1 VFIALLRVI
10 VSMQKSVT
18 HKSDGARLLV
28 TPAVVWLLLFLV
40 APLLIVVLVSLAT
53 RGPYGKT
60 VYDFTVMN
68 YLRAIDPLYL
78 RAYWRTIW
86 IASATTMLCV
96 VVSFPVAYYLA
107 LRAPEKWKRPLLV
120 LTVIPFWTSFLIRT
134 YAWMLLLRSEG
145 VINSALIDAGLIGEP
160 LRLLYSDFAV
170 LIGQVYGELPFM
182 ILPIYVAL
190 ERLDLRLLEAAQDLG
205 ANRFWTFVKVTLPL
219 SRPGLIAGIVLV
231 FIPSL
236 GAFITPDLLGGA
248 KSVMIG
254 NLIQNQF
261 SQLNQPFGSALSL
274 ILTAAV
280 LLLLALALK
289 SGLKSTELA

>member
-1 VFIALLRVI
+1 MTTKKPPTLLL
-10 VSMQKSVT
+10 
-18 HKSDGARLLV
+18 A
-28 TPAVVWLLLFLV
+28 PAILWLLLLIV
-40 APLLIVVLVSLAT
+40 APLLIVLVVSLAT
-53 RGPYGKT
+53 HGTYGKT
-60 VYDFTVMN
+60 IYNFTPAN
-68 YLRAIDPLYL
+68 FLRAFDTLYL

-86 IASATTMLCV
+86 IATTTTVLCA
-96 VVSFPVAYYLA
+96 VVSYPVAYYLA
-107 LRAPEKWKRPLLV
+107 LRAPGRWKRTLLV

-134 YAWMLLLRSEG
+134 YAWILLLRSEG
-145 VINSALIDAGLIGEP
+145 VINSALMGTGLIGAP

-170 LIGQVYGELPFM
+170 LVGQVYGELPFM

-190 ERLDLRLLEAAQDLG
+190 DRLDVRLLEAARDLG
-205 ANRFWTFVKVTLPL
+205 ANKFWTFVKVTLPL
-219 SRPGLIAGIVLV
+219 SRPGLLAGIVLV

-261 SQLNQPFGSALSL
+261 AQLNQPFGSALSL

-280 LLLLALALK
+280 LLLLAIAFK
-289 SGLKSTELA
+289 SGLKSNELA

>member
-1 VFIALLRVI
+1 MR
-10 VSMQKSVT
+10 KSGID
-18 HKSDGARLLV
+18 KRDRNGDRARLLAM
-28 TPAVVWLLLFLV
+28 PAVVWLLLFLV
-40 APLLIVVLVSLAT
+40 APLLIVVAVSLAT

-86 IASATTMLCV
+86 IASATTALCV

-145 VINSALIDAGLIGEP
+145 VINSALMNAGLIGEP

-170 LIGQVYGELPFM
+170 LVGQVYGELPFM

-190 ERLDLRLLEAAQDLG
+190 ERLDSRLLEAAQDLG

-289 SGLKSTELA
+289 SGLKASELA

>member
-1 VFIALLRVI
+1 ML
-10 VSMQKSVT
+10 
-18 HKSDGARLLV
+18 
-28 TPAVVWLLLFLV
+28 PAVGWLLLFLI
-40 APLLIVVLVSLAT
+40 APLVIVVIVSLAT

-60 VYDFTVMN
+60 VYDLSPANF
-68 YLRAIDPLYL
+68 LRAIDPLYL

-86 IASATTMLCV
+86 IATATTALCA
-96 VVSFPVAYYLA
+96 VVSYPVAYYLA
-107 LRAPEKWKRPLLV
+107 LRVGERWKRVLLA

-145 VINSALIDAGLIGEP
+145 VVNSTLLHAGLINEP
-160 LRLLYSDFAV
+160 LKLLYNDFAV
-170 LIGQVYGELPFM
+170 LVGQVYGELPFM

-190 ERLDLRLLEAAQDLG
+190 ERLDTRLLEAAQDLG

-261 SQLNQPFGSALSL
+261 AQLNQPFGSALSL
-274 ILTAAV
+274 LLTAAV
-280 LLLLALALK
+280 LSCEIGRAHV
-289 SGLKSTELA
+289 

>member
-1 VFIALLRVI
+1 
-10 VSMQKSVT
+10 
-18 HKSDGARLLV
+18 
-28 TPAVVWLLLFLV
+28 
-40 APLLIVVLVSLAT
+40 
-53 RGPYGKT
+53 
-60 VYDFTVMN
+60 
-68 YLRAIDPLYL
+68 
-78 RAYWRTIW
+78 
-86 IASATTMLCV
+86 
-96 VVSFPVAYYLA
+96 
-107 LRAPEKWKRPLLV
+107 V

-145 VINSALIDAGLIGEP
+145 VINSALVNLGLIDAP
-160 LRLLYSDFAV
+160 LKLLYSDVAV

-182 ILPIYVAL
+182 ILPVYVAL
-190 ERLDLRLLEAAQDLG
+190 ERLDVRLLEAAQDLG

-274 ILTAAV
+274 VLTAAV
-280 LLLLALALK
+280 VLLLAIALK
-289 SGLKSTELA
+289 SGLKASELA

>member
-1 VFIALLRVI
+1 MNRRSRGTSLISPALL
-10 VSMQKSVT
+10 
-18 HKSDGARLLV
+18 
-28 TPAVVWLLLFLV
+28 WLLLFIV
-40 APLLIVVLVSLAT
+40 APLAIVVVVSLAA

-60 VYDFTVMN
+60 VYTFSPSN
-68 YLRAIDPLYL
+68 FLRALDPLYL
-78 RAYWRTIW
+78 RAYWRSAW
-86 IASATTMLCV
+86 IATTTTLLCA
-96 VVSFPVAYYLA
+96 VVSYPVAYYLA
-107 LRAPEKWKRPLLV
+107 LRAPERWKRPLLL

-134 YAWMLLLRSEG
+134 YAWILLLRSEG
-145 VINSALIDAGLIGEP
+145 VINSVLMGTGLIGVP
-160 LRLLYSDFAV
+160 LKLLYSDFAV
-170 LIGQVYGELPFM
+170 LVGQVYGELPFM

-190 ERLDLRLLEAAQDLG
+190 DRLDIRLLEASQDLG
-205 ANRFWTFVKVTLPL
+205 ANRFWTFVKITLPL

-261 SQLNQPFGSALSL
+261 AQLNQPFGSALSL

-280 LLLLALALK
+280 LVLLAIAFK
-289 SGLKSTELA
+289 TGLKSSELT

>member
-1 VFIALLRVI
+1 VAPAL
-10 VSMQKSVT
+10 
-18 HKSDGARLLV
+18 
-28 TPAVVWLLLFLV
+28 VWLALFLV
-40 APLLIVVLVSLAT
+40 GPLLIVVVVSLAM
-53 RGPYGKT
+53 RGPYGSI
-60 VYDFTVMN
+60 VYNLTPAN
-68 YLRAIDPLYL
+68 YLRAIDPAYL
-78 RAYWRTIW
+78 HAYWRTIW
-86 IASATTMLCV
+86 IASSTTILCV
-96 VVSFPVAYYLA
+96 LVSFPVAYYLA
-107 LRAPEKWKRPLLV
+107 LRAPERWKRPLLV

-145 VINSALIDAGLIGEP
+145 VINSTLMNLGLTGEP
-160 LRLLYSDFAV
+160 LKLLYSDFAV
-170 LIGQVYGELPFM
+170 LLGQVYGELPFM
-182 ILPIYVAL
+182 ILPLYVAL
-190 ERLDLRLLEAAQDLG
+190 ERLDARLLEAAQDLG

-219 SRPGLIAGIVLV
+219 SRPGLVAGIVLV

-280 LLLLALALK
+280 LLLLFLALK
-289 SGLKSTELA
+289 SGLKASELA

>member
-1 VFIALLRVI
+1 MRDKHRANSLL
-10 VSMQKSVT
+10 
-18 HKSDGARLLV
+18 
-28 TPAVVWLLLFLV
+28 TPAVVWLTLFVV
-40 APLLIVVLVSLAT
+40 APLLIVLVVSVAT

-60 VYDFTVMN
+60 IYSFSVAN
-68 YLRAIDPLYL
+68 YLRAFDPIYL

-86 IASATTMLCV
+86 IATTTTVLCAV
-96 VVSFPVAYYLA
+96 ASYPVAYYLA
-107 LRAPEKWKRPLLV
+107 LRAPERWKRTLLV

-134 YAWMLLLRSEG
+134 YAWILLLRSEG
-145 VINSALIDAGLIGEP
+145 LINTALMSSGIIDSP

-170 LIGQVYGELPFM
+170 LAGQVYGELPFM

-190 ERLDLRLLEAAQDLG
+190 DRLDFRLLEAAQDLG
-205 ANRFWTFVKVTLPL
+205 ANRFWTFLKVTLPL
-219 SRPGLIAGIVLV
+219 SRPGLMAGTVLV

-280 LLLLALALK
+280 LLLLAIALK
-289 SGLKSTELA
+289 SGLKAVELA

>member
-1 VFIALLRVI
+1 MNR
-10 VSMQKSVT
+10 T
-18 HKSDGARLLV
+18 NRPARLV
-28 TPAVVWLLLFLV
+28 APAIVWLLLFIV
-40 APLLIVVLVSLAT
+40 APLAIVLVVSLAT

-60 VYDFTVMN
+60 IYEFTLANFV
-68 YLRAIDPLYL
+68 RAADPLYL
-78 RAYWRTIW
+78 PAYWRSIW
-86 IASATTMLCV
+86 IATSTTLLCAAA
-96 VVSFPVAYYLA
+96 SYPVAYYLA
-107 LRAPEKWKRPLLV
+107 LRAPERWKRTLLV

-134 YAWMLLLRSEG
+134 YAWVVLLRSEG
-145 VINSALIDAGLIGEP
+145 VINSALMSTGLIDSP
-160 LRLLYSDFAV
+160 AKLLYSDFAV

-190 ERLDLRLLEAAQDLG
+190 DRLDVRLLEAAQDLG

-248 KSVMIG
+248 KSAMIG

-261 SQLNQPFGSALSL
+261 AQLNQPFGSALSL
-274 ILTAAV
+274 VLTAAV

-289 SGLKSTELA
+289 SGLKSADVA

>member
-1 VFIALLRVI
+1 
-10 VSMQKSVT
+10 MTGPQKSEVN
-18 HKSDGARLLV
+18 KSDRARLLV

-40 APLLIVVLVSLAT
+40 APLLIVVVVSLAT

-60 VYDFTVMN
+60 VYDFTIDN
-68 YLRAIDPLYL
+68 YLRAVDSLYL
-78 RAYWRTIW
+78 RAYWRTVW
-86 IASATTMLCV
+86 IASSTTLLCV

-145 VINSALIDAGLIGEP
+145 VINSALMSVGLTGEP
-160 LRLLYSDFAV
+160 LRLLYSDSAV

-190 ERLDLRLLEAAQDLG
+190 ERLDVRLLEAAQDLG

-219 SRPGLIAGIVLV
+219 SRPGLIAGVVLV

-280 LLLLALALK
+280 LLLLAFALK
-289 SGLKSTELA
+289 SGLKAGELA

>member
-1 VFIALLRVI
+1 MISL
-10 VSMQKSVT
+10 QKSEISKT
-18 HKSDGARLLV
+18 DRAKLLV
-28 TPAVVWLLLFLV
+28 APAVVWLLLFLV
-40 APLLIVVLVSLAT
+40 APLLIVVVVSLAT

-60 VYDFTVMN
+60 VFDFTAAN
-68 YLRAIDPLYL
+68 YLRAIDSLYL

-86 IASATTMLCV
+86 IASSTTALCV
-96 VVSFPVAYYLA
+96 IVSFPVAYYLA
-107 LRAPEKWKRPLLV
+107 LRAPEKWKRPLLA

-145 VINSALIDAGLIGEP
+145 VINSALMNIGLISEP
-160 LRLLYSDFAV
+160 LKLLYSDFAV

-190 ERLDLRLLEAAQDLG
+190 ERLDVRLLEVAQDLG
-205 ANRFWTFVKVTLPL
+205 ANRFWTFAKVTLPL

-280 LLLLALALK
+280 LLLLAVALK
-289 SGLKSTELA
+289 SGLKASELA

>member
-1 VFIALLRVI
+1 
-10 VSMQKSVT
+10 MTPKKPT
-18 HKSDGARLLV
+18 RLLLG
-28 TPAVVWLLLFLV
+28 PAILWLLLLIV
-40 APLLIVVLVSLAT
+40 APLLIVLVVSLAT
-53 RGPYGKT
+53 HGTYGKT
-60 VYDFTVMN
+60 IYNFTPAN
-68 YLRAIDPLYL
+68 FLRAFDPLYL

-86 IASATTMLCV
+86 IATTTTVLCA
-96 VVSFPVAYYLA
+96 VVSYPVAYYLA
-107 LRAPEKWKRPLLV
+107 LRAPERWKRTLLV

-134 YAWMLLLRSEG
+134 YAWILLLRSEG
-145 VINSALIDAGLIGEP
+145 VINSALMGTGLIGAP

-170 LIGQVYGELPFM
+170 LVGQVYGELPFM

-190 ERLDLRLLEAAQDLG
+190 DRLDVRLLEAAQDLG
-205 ANRFWTFVKVTLPL
+205 ANRFWTFVKITLPL
-219 SRPGLIAGIVLV
+219 SRPGLLAGFVLV

-261 SQLNQPFGSALSL
+261 AQLNQPFGSALSL

-280 LLLLALALK
+280 LLLLAIAFK
-289 SGLKSTELA
+289 SGLKSSELA